1 MKARLV
7 IAMAIGALIST
18 IFLAIPSL
26 RDGTSP
32 WAFLELPGMIAVFL
46 AGPVSS
52 DILFLALAWAVNAV
66 VYGLVA
72 LAVLGILS
80 ILKFQTDTLPVIHIR
95 SPRTHSL
102 STDAD
107 VEHSA
112 PLQEVPLVSTGVAAA
127 PMRILISPRAARA
140 SPSRPPDIH
149 QKSTPLCTGC
159 SPTNQR
165 PNNPR

>member
-80 ILKFQTDTLPVIHIR
+80 ILKIR
-95 SPRTHSL
+95 
-102 STDAD
+102 
-107 VEHSA
+107 
-112 PLQEVPLVSTGVAAA
+112 
-127 PMRILISPRAARA
+127 
-140 SPSRPPDIH
+140 
-149 QKSTPLCTGC
+149 
-159 SPTNQR
+159 
-165 PNNPR
+165 